1 MESEHFTIDWNS
13 LPQLVH
19 PLGGDLPPERL
30 EKKCQQ
36 LENLA
41 SAVMSIYCKGDVI
54 GTIMIILT

>member
-1 MESEHFTIDWNS
+1 MESENFSIDWNS

-30 EKKCQQ
+30 GKKCQQ

-41 SAVMSIYCKGDVI
+41 SAVMSIYQEGDVI
-54 GTIMIILT
+54 GK